1 MINAVNSSNLYV
13 NVQQYNLNINST
25 QNTSGIWAG
34 TINQTNLAV
43 QTDQNVGWY
52 DNFNKLYGNVLDV
65 INQETAKLA
74 AAKAAQEAAAL
85 AAQQAAAAAALAA
98 QQQAAADAAAAAQA
112 AADQQA
118 AAQAAAA
125 AAAQQAAAA
134 AKTPSQLSNTELRA
148 AWVAAGSVVNDQY
161 GTELHNRGLSD
172 PYEVNIDGKNYI
184 FTRDTNGNNKV
195 DGKQEILGIND
206 TKDNLFADMKSLD
219 TNKDGKVSTDELA
232 AAGVSLNEVLD
243 GKISNRKY
251 DLSKISG
258 VDLQSFSAIDNTN
271 STGTFGTFTLGLKN
285 GSTAQGKE
293 TFEDQDYF
301 NKLFA

>member
-1 MINAVNSSNLYV
+1 MINAINSNNLYV
-13 NVQQYNLNINST
+13 NVQQYNLNVDST
-25 QNTSGIWAG
+25 QTTNGIWAG
-34 TINQTNLAV
+34 TINQTTVGL

-52 DNFNKLYGNVLDV
+52 DNFNKLYGNILDV
-65 INQETAKLA
+65 INQETVRIA

-98 QQQAAADAAAAAQA
+98 QQQAAAEAAAAAQA

-118 AAQAAAA
+118 AATAAAA
-125 AAAQQAAAA
+125 AAASVAVA
-134 AKTPSQLSNTELRA
+134 AKTPQQMTDAELNA
-148 AWVAAGSVVNDQY
+148 AWRAAGSVVNDKY
-161 GTELHNRGLSD
+161 GTELHNRGMGD

-219 TNKDGKVSTDELA
+219 TNKDGKVSTDELT

-251 DLSKISG
+251 DLNKLSA
-258 VDLQSFSAIDNTN
+258 VDLRSFSAIDNTN
-271 STGTFGTFTLGLKN
+271 STGTFGTFTLNLKN
-285 GSTAQGKE
+285 GNKAQGKE

-301 NKLFA
+301 SKLFA

>member
-13 NVQQYNLNINST
+13 NVQQYNLNVNST
-25 QNTSGIWAG
+25 QNTNGIWAG

-43 QTDQNVGWY
+43 QTDYNVGWY
-52 DNFNKLYGNVLDV
+52 DNFNKLYGNVINI
-65 INQETAKLA
+65 INQQAAEA
-74 AAKAAQEAAAL
+74 AAKKAAAEAAAV
-85 AAQQAAAAAALAA
+85 AAQQAAA
-98 QQQAAADAAAAAQA
+98 QKAADAAAAA
-112 AADQQA
+112 
-118 AAQAAAA
+118 
-125 AAAQQAAAA
+125 
-134 AKTPSQLSNTELRA
+134 AKTPQQMSDAELRA
-148 AWVAAGSVVNDQY
+148 AWVAAGSIPNDKY
-161 GTELHNRGLSD
+161 GTELHNRGLWD

-219 TNKDGKVSTDELA
+219 TNKDGKVSTDELT

-251 DLSKISG
+251 DLNKISG
-258 VDLQSFSAIDNTN
+258 VDLRSFSAIDNTN
-271 STGTFGTFTLGLKN
+271 STGIFGTFTLNLKN
-285 GSTAQGKE
+285 GSTARGKE